1 MEDLYNSH
9 QQTPPTIKSIHQTNL
24 LQTKSF
30 NFTLSWPQ
38 LPPPPQYIFAV
49 HVSLQYMCLCSRGV
63 FAYRV
68 LDKRLRHVAA
78 QRVRVC
84 VCMCRFGR
92 VIIALIRSSAC
103 GVYAMCCV
111 RGDVCSMMTA
121 PKVKGSTAAMA
132 AALRNKLK
140 QMEEDDDW

>member
-1 MEDLYNSH
+1 MSCLVECFVLEYIRLELH
-9 QQTPPTIKSIHQTNL
+9 CV
-24 LQTKSF
+24 
-30 NFTLSWPQ
+30 LSYSTCVSA
-38 LPPPPQYIFAV
+38 YIV
-49 HVSLQYMCLCSRGV
+49 SCLVIDVSLLTEFWTRGYGTWLHN
-63 FAYRV
+63 AY
-68 LDKRLRHVAA
+68 
-78 QRVRVC
+78 VC
-84 VCMCRFGR
+84 VCVRVYVCMCCFGL

-111 RGDVCSMMTA
+111 RGHVCSMMTA